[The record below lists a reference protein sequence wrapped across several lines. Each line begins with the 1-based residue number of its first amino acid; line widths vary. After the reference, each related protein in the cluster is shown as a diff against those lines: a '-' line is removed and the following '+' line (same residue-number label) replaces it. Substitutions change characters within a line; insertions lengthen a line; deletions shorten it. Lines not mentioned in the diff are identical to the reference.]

1 MANNSHLQPLA
12 ELRTQF
18 NVVKSNSL
26 LKRPW
31 PAAIPQLTSDHS
43 VCLGV
48 DFTEGRKPEYPKK
61 NPQSTKEISIL
72 VRGRDQELA

>member
-1 MANNSHLQPLA
+1 MANDSQLQPLA

-18 NVVKSNSL
+18 NVVKSNSRF
-26 LKRPW
+26 RPW

-48 DFTEGRKPEYPKK
+48 DFTEGRKPEYPEK